1 MFNSYNDAMNDLNE
15 LTKEI
20 LNVFPTEQVRIDA
33 MAHRRTKIHGLLLKH
48 TASITETYQEK
59 INELEAKVY
68 HAEKAL
74 SEYHFQFAGEHD
86 VDPAGFNK

>member
-1 MFNSYNDAMNDLNE
+1 MMNDLNE

-33 MAHRRTKIHGLLLKH
+33 MAHRRTKIYGLLLRH
-48 TASITETYQEK
+48 TASVKESCQAE
-59 INELEAKVY
+59 INELKNKVY
-68 HAEKAL
+68 LAEKTLEEKKRAC
-74 SEYHFQFAGEHD
+74 ECGHD

>member
-1 MFNSYNDAMNDLNE
+1 MNDLNE

-33 MAHRRTKIHGLLLKH
+33 MAHRRTKIHSLLLKH
-48 TASITETYQEK
+48 TASVKESYQEK
-59 INELEAKVY
+59 INELNTKIY
-68 HAEKAL
+68 LAEKAL
-74 SEYHFQFAGEHD
+74 KEKLACECGND